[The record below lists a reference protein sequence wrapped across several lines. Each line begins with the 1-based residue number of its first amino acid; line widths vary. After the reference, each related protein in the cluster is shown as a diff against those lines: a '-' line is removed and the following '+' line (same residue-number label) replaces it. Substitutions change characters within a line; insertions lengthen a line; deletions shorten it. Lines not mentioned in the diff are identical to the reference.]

1 MGHQLE
7 HACYSGEKDEA
18 ERVHLQK
25 NGGVPDI
32 CTLVLRTVDE
42 IRDHHVTNVAN
53 DRMDGTDRLVTKIGK
68 LHKSIVSSPVFP
80 ISSLDNM
87 V

>member
-7 HACYSGEKDEA
+7 HARYSGEKDEA

-42 IRDHHVTNVAN
+42 IREHHVTNVAN